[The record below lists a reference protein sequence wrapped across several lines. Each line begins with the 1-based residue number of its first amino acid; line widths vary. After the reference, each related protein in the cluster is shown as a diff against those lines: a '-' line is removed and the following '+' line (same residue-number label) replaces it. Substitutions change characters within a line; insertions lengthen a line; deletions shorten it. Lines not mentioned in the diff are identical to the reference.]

1 VEDLEVL
8 KTVALSI
15 SSGRDKDELFYTI
28 VSSAVELI
36 DCDAGGL
43 ALFDEKD
50 QRIILPY
57 TYNLPAYPAGFS
69 YKLDSDILSLAINSG
84 QAQQTD
90 SYRQEP
96 HGIEGLVGTG
106 IRAMVVVPLRA
117 RGKIL
122 GALWLTMLGSK
133 RVFSAYD
140 MVLLESIGGQAAVA
154 IDNIN
159 LFEEQRYISETL
171 QRGFAPGR
179 PPRAK
184 HTDIGIFYASA
195 TIAAVVGG
203 DFYDAVQ
210 LADDNV
216 SIFVGD
222 ISGKGIEATADAA
235 MVKYTLRAVSFEDP
249 DPASVLTSANDITA
263 NQLMG
268 GHFATLVYGLY
279 NTASGELLL
288 GIAGH
293 PYPLHYSA
301 ARGEV
306 APVTAN
312 DPAFALIKNY
322 RYTDVALRLAEDDLL
337 VLYTDGIIELRRD
350 KEFFGMERLG
360 ELIAKYSALKAQEIA
375 DRIIEEARE
384 FAGGRLTD
392 DIVLMVIKR
401 TG

>member
-1 VEDLEVL
+1 MEDLEIL
-8 KTVALSI
+8 KTAALSI
-15 SSGRDKDELFYTI
+15 SSGRDKEELFYTI

-36 DCDAGGL
+36 DCSAGGL

-50 QRIILPY
+50 QRITIPY
-57 TYNLPAYPAGFS
+57 IHNLPAYPAEFS
-69 YKLDSDILSLAINSG
+69 YKLDSDILSHAIDLG
-84 QAQQTD
+84 EAQQTD
-90 SYRQEP
+90 NYQQEP
-96 HGIEGLVGTG
+96 HKIEGLVDTS
-106 IRAMVVVPLRA
+106 IRAMAAVPLRA

-122 GALWLTMLGSK
+122 GVLWLAMPGPNQS
-133 RVFSAYD
+133 FSAYD

-154 IDNIN
+154 IDNIT

-179 PPRAK
+179 PPISE

-203 DFYDAVQ
+203 DFYDAMQ
-210 LADDNV
+210 LSDGNV
-216 SIFVGD
+216 TIFVGD

-235 MVKYTLRAVSFEDP
+235 MVKYTLRAVSFENP
-249 DPASVLTSANDITA
+249 DPASVLTSANNITA
-263 NQLMG
+263 GQLTG
-268 GHFATLVYGLY
+268 GHFVTLVYSLY
-279 NTASGELLL
+279 NTESGELLF

-293 PYPLHYSA
+293 PYPLHYEA
-301 ARGEV
+301 ARGEI
-306 APVTAN
+306 APVTAS
-312 DPAFALIKNY
+312 DPAFALVENY
-322 RYTDVALRLAEDDLL
+322 QYTDVALRLAQDDLL

-360 ELIAKYSALKAQEIA
+360 ELMTKYSALKAQEIA
-375 DRIIEEARE
+375 DRIIEDASE
-384 FAGGRLTD
+384 FARGRLTD